1 MKNKMRRRK
10 AAISVFLVWTFLV
23 GCLPAG
29 GQDLIAVS
37 DITGGSSVFVFRT
50 SRKAPPKRFVST
62 TKVVRTKAQRIN
74 TVKKVS
80 RQFTV
85 VAKAVPRRT
94 REKTLEPVKLG
105 DVARMTPIDA
115 ARVFAGVGEYYIEKD
130 QIDKAIELFR
140 ESEMLDAKN
149 NNARTGLSEALA
161 LKGNQ
166 FLTEEKHAKAK
177 TLFEESIK
185 YNPKNA
191 VAYYGLGD
199 VSEELDQKDDALANY
214 EKALAFDKD
223 LTEIYVPLGIIYY
236 QKGEIAK
243 ADEFLSKALK
253 TSPADSQTQYFVGLI
268 RYSQNRNDEA
278 LTAFKEAAK
287 VDQSSAESHYYT
299 GKALMRLNRTDEA
312 IAEFEEATKI
322 KPKYFEALFD
332 AGAAYYETEK
342 YPEAVAKYK
351 EAAKVKND
359 SFETYANLG
368 DAYRQVRNF
377 NEAEGSYNLAAV
389 FLQRDKNYSRE
400 EAAQLYSYAGY
411 VVGRQCENNIKNY
424 IPCKWSTTIK
434 NLEKAVELSPNASDY
449 TNLGWAY
456 YNAGKI
462 EIVQKRE
469 AEGKAKLEQAKIILQ
484 KAIALNPSY
493 IEAPLLN
500 LGVAMIDLGDY
511 AGAINALKTV
521 TEKRPEW
528 NFGNYALG
536 VAYRK
541 SGDLDNSVKQFRKA
555 VEKEPNYIAALS
567 ALGESEFRNKN
578 KKETEKIIDR
588 LKKLNA
594 INEAKKLEVLLS
606 GVNFGY

>member
-1 MKNKMRRRK
+1 MLRSK
-10 AAISVFLVWTFLV
+10 AAISVFLVWSFLI
-23 GCLPAG
+23 GCLPAD

-50 SRKAPPKRFVST
+50 SRKAPPKRFVPT
-62 TKVVRTKAQRIN
+62 AKVVRTKAQRAD

-85 VAKAVPRRT
+85 VAKIAPRRT
-94 REKTLEPVKLG
+94 REKTVEPVKLG
-105 DVARMTPIDA
+105 DIARMSPVDA
-115 ARVFAGVGEYYIEKD
+115 AKVFAGVGEYYIDKD
-130 QIDKAIELFR
+130 QADKALEYFR

-149 NNARTGLSEALA
+149 KNTLNGLSEALA

-166 FLTEEKHAKAK
+166 LLTEEKPEKAK
-177 TLFEESIK
+177 KLFEESIK

-223 LTEIYVPLGIIYY
+223 LTEIYVPLGILYY

-243 ADEFLSKALK
+243 ADEFLGKAVK
-253 TSPADSQTQYFVGLI
+253 ITPADAQAQYFIGLI
-268 RYSQNRNDEA
+268 RYTQNRNDEA
-278 LTAFKEAAK
+278 LAAFKEAAK
-287 VDQSSAESHYYT
+287 ADQTSAESHYYT
-299 GKALMRLNRTDEA
+299 GKSLMRLNRTDDA
-312 IAEFEEATKI
+312 IAEFEEAIKI

-342 YPEAVAKYK
+342 YPQAVAKYQ
-351 EAAKVKND
+351 EAAKVRND
-359 SFETYANLG
+359 SFETFANLG

-424 IPCKWSTTIK
+424 TPCKWSTTIK
-434 NLEKAVELSPNASDY
+434 NLEKAVELSPNAADY

-462 EIVQKRE
+462 DIVQKRE
-469 AEGKAKLEQAKIILQ
+469 VEGKAKLEQAKIALQ
-484 KAIALNPSY
+484 KAVALNPSF

-500 LGVAMIDLGDY
+500 LGVAMIDLEDY
-511 AGAINALKTV
+511 AGAIKALKTV

-541 SGDLDNSVKQFRKA
+541 SGDINNSVKQFRTA

-578 KKETEKIIDR
+578 QKETEKIIER

-594 INEAKKLEVLLS
+594 VNEAKKLEILLKGFS
-606 GVNFGY
+606 FGNKY